1 MYKFGYVA
9 ILGKP
14 NAGKSTLINYLVGMK
29 LAIVSPK
36 PQTTR
41 DNILGIYTSKNSQLV
56 FIDTPGIHKAT
67 SHLDKFM
74 MKNVRTAKAGADV
87 VLYMLDSSVAPDPD
101 EIEHIEKM
109 KADGVNLVVAGSKLD
124 KKKVDFD
131 CDVCFSALTGEN
143 VPLLIEKI
151 LKFIPSSKTKNF
163 LYDADEV
170 TDKPVKFIISE
181 YIRESALKQLKK
193 EIPHGIAVV
202 VTKFEETPK
211 IANIEAEIVCEK
223 PNHKGII
230 IGKGGATLKA
240 IGIESRANAEQ
251 LLGKKV
257 MLSLFVKVEEGWK
270 DKPNKLTGLGYN

>member
-29 LAIVSPK
+29 LAIVSQK

-87 VLYMLDSSVAPDPD
+87 VLYLLDSSNAPDPD

-109 KADGVNLVVAGSKLD
+109 KADGINLVVAGSKLD

-143 VPLLIEKI
+143 IPLLIEKI

-170 TDKPVKFIISE
+170 TDKSVKFIISE

-240 IGIESRANAEQ
+240 IGIESRTNAEQ

>member
-9 ILGKP
+9 VLGKP
-14 NAGKSTLINYLVGMK
+14 NAGKSTLVNYLVGMK

-41 DNILGIYTSKNSQLV
+41 DNILAVYTQKNSQLV

-87 VLYMLDSSVAPDPD
+87 VLYLLDSSIQPD
-101 EIEHIEKM
+101 ETELEHIAKM
-109 KADGVNLVVAGSKLD
+109 KSDGINVIVAGSKLD

-131 CDVCFSALTGEN
+131 CDIYFSAVTGEN
-143 VPLLIEKI
+143 VNSLLDKI

-163 LYDADEV
+163 LYDEDEV
-170 TDKPVKFIISE
+170 TDKPVKFIVGE

-193 EIPHGIAVV
+193 EIPHGVAVV
-202 VTKFEETPK
+202 VTKFEETRK

-230 IGKGGATLKA
+230 IGKGGETLKK
-240 IGIESRANAEQ
+240 IGTQARIESEQ

>member
-87 VLYMLDSSVAPDPD
+87 VLYLLDSSVAPDPD

-109 KADGVNLVVAGSKLD
+109 KADGINLVVAGSKLD

-143 VPLLIEKI
+143 ISLLIEKI

-170 TDKPVKFIISE
+170 TDKPVKFIVSE

-240 IGIESRANAEQ
+240 IGIESRTNAEQ

>member
-29 LAIVSPK
+29 LAIVSQK

-87 VLYMLDSSVAPDPD
+87 VLYLLDSSIAPDPD

-109 KADGVNLVVAGSKLD
+109 KADGINLIVAGSKLD

-143 VPLLIEKI
+143 IPLLIEKI

-170 TDKPVKFIISE
+170 TDKSVKFIISE

-211 IANIEAEIVCEK
+211 IANIEAEIVCEN

-230 IGKGGATLKA
+230 IGKGGTTLKA
-240 IGIESRANAEQ
+240 IGIESRTNAEQ

>member
-29 LAIVSPK
+29 LAIVSQK

-87 VLYMLDSSVAPDPD
+87 VLYLLDSSIAPDPD

-109 KADGVNLVVAGSKLD
+109 KADGINLVVAGSKLD

-143 VPLLIEKI
+143 IPLLIEKI

-170 TDKPVKFIISE
+170 TDKSVKFIISE

-230 IGKGGATLKA
+230 IGKGGTTLKA
-240 IGIESRANAEQ
+240 IGIESRTNAEQ

>member
-29 LAIVSPK
+29 LAIVSQK

-87 VLYMLDSSVAPDPD
+87 VLYLLDSSIAPDPD

-109 KADGVNLVVAGSKLD
+109 KADGINLIVAGSKLD

-143 VPLLIEKI
+143 IPLLIEKI

-170 TDKPVKFIISE
+170 TDKSVKFIISE

-240 IGIESRANAEQ
+240 IGIESRTNAEQ

>member
-29 LAIVSPK
+29 LAIVSQK

-87 VLYMLDSSVAPDPD
+87 VLYLLDSSIAPDPD

-109 KADGVNLVVAGSKLD
+109 KADGINLVVAGSKLD
-124 KKKVDFD
+124 KKKVDYD

-143 VPLLIEKI
+143 IPLLIEKI

-170 TDKPVKFIISE
+170 TDKSVKFIISE

-240 IGIESRANAEQ
+240 IGIESRTNAEQ

>member
-9 ILGKP
+9 VLGKP
-14 NAGKSTLINYLVGMK
+14 NAGKSTLVNYLVGMK

-41 DNILGIYTSKNSQLV
+41 DNILGIYTHKNSQLV

-87 VLYMLDSSVAPDPD
+87 ILYLLDSSIEPDST
-101 EIEHIEKM
+101 ELEHIAKM
-109 KADGVNLVVAGSKLD
+109 RSDGMSVVVAGSKLD

-131 CDVCFSALTGEN
+131 CDVYFSALTGEN
-143 VPLLIEKI
+143 VPQLIEKI
-151 LKFIPSSKTKNF
+151 LQHIPSSKTKNF
-163 LYDADEV
+163 LYEPDEV
-170 TDKPVKFIISE
+170 TDKPVKFIVSE

-193 EIPHGIAVV
+193 EIPHGVAVV
-202 VTKFEETPK
+202 VTKFEEK
-211 IANIEAEIVCEK
+211 SNIVNIEAEIVCEK

-230 IGKGGATLKA
+230 IGKGGETLKR
-240 IGIESRANAEQ
+240 IGMQARAESEL

-270 DKPNKLTGLGYN
+270 DRPNKLTGLGYN

>member
-9 ILGKP
+9 VLGKP
-14 NAGKSTLINYLVGMK
+14 NAGKSTLVNYLVGMK

-41 DNILGIYTSKNSQLV
+41 DNILAVYTQKNSQLV

-87 VLYMLDSSVAPDPD
+87 VLYLLDSSISPDET
-101 EIEHIEKM
+101 EIEHIAKM
-109 KADGVNLVVAGSKLD
+109 KSDGMNVIVAGSKLD

-131 CDVCFSALTGEN
+131 CDIYFSAITGEN
-143 VPLLIEKI
+143 VDQLIEKI

-163 LYDADEV
+163 LYDEDEV
-170 TDKPVKFIISE
+170 TDKPVKFIIGE
-181 YIRESALKQLKK
+181 YIRESVLKQLKK
-193 EIPHGIAVV
+193 EIPHGVAVV
-202 VTKFEETPK
+202 VTKFEEKPN

-223 PNHKGII
+223 SNHKGII
-230 IGKGGATLKA
+230 IGKGGETLKK
-240 IGIESRANAEQ
+240 IGIQARIESEQ

-257 MLSLFVKVEEGWK
+257 MLTLFVKVEEGWK

>member
-1 MYKFGYVA
+1 M
-9 ILGKP
+9 
-14 NAGKSTLINYLVGMK
+14 
-29 LAIVSPK
+29 
-36 PQTTR
+36 
-41 DNILGIYTSKNSQLV
+41 
-56 FIDTPGIHKAT
+56 
-67 SHLDKFM
+67 
-74 MKNVRTAKAGADV
+74 
-87 VLYMLDSSVAPDPD
+87 
-101 EIEHIEKM
+101 
-109 KADGVNLVVAGSKLD
+109 
-124 KKKVDFD
+124 
-131 CDVCFSALTGEN
+131 
-143 VPLLIEKI
+143 
-151 LKFIPSSKTKNF
+151 
-163 LYDADEV
+163 
-170 TDKPVKFIISE
+170 TDKSVKFIISE

-240 IGIESRANAEQ
+240 IGIESRTNAEQ

>member
-87 VLYMLDSSVAPDPD
+87 VLYLLDSSVAPDPD

-109 KADGVNLVVAGSKLD
+109 KADGINLVVAGSKLD

-131 CDVCFSALTGEN
+131 CDVHFSALTGEN

-211 IANIEAEIVCEK
+211 IANIEAEIVCGK

-230 IGKGGATLKA
+230 IGKGGATLKS

>member
-29 LAIVSPK
+29 LAIVSQK

-87 VLYMLDSSVAPDPD
+87 VLYLLDSSIAPDPD

-109 KADGVNLVVAGSKLD
+109 KADGINLVVAGSKLD

-131 CDVCFSALTGEN
+131 CDVHFSALTGEN

>member
-1 MYKFGYVA
+1 MYKFGSVA

-29 LAIVSPK
+29 LAIVSQK

-87 VLYMLDSSVAPDPD
+87 VLYLLDSSIAPDPD

-109 KADGVNLVVAGSKLD
+109 KADGINLVVAGSKLD

-143 VPLLIEKI
+143 IPLLIEKI

-170 TDKPVKFIISE
+170 TDKSVKFIISE

-240 IGIESRANAEQ
+240 IGIESRTNAEQ

>member
-9 ILGKP
+9 VLGKP
-14 NAGKSTLINYLVGMK
+14 NAGKSTLVNYLVGMK

-41 DNILGIYTSKNSQLV
+41 DNILAVYTQKNSQLV

-87 VLYMLDSSVAPDPD
+87 VLYLLDSSIAPD
-101 EIEHIEKM
+101 ETELEHIAKM
-109 KADGVNLVVAGSKLD
+109 KADGMNVIVAGSKLD

-131 CDVCFSALTGEN
+131 CDIHFSAVTGEN
-143 VPLLIEKI
+143 VPELIQKI

-163 LYDADEV
+163 LYDEDEV
-170 TDKPVKFIISE
+170 TDKPIKFIIGE

-193 EIPHGIAVV
+193 EIPHGVAVV

-230 IGKGGATLKA
+230 IGKGGETLKK
-240 IGIESRANAEQ
+240 IGSQARLESEQ

>member
-87 VLYMLDSSVAPDPD
+87 VLYLLDSSIAPDPD

-109 KADGVNLVVAGSKLD
+109 KADGINLVVAGSKLD

-131 CDVCFSALTGEN
+131 CDVYFSALTGEN

-170 TDKPVKFIISE
+170 TDKSVKFIISE

-230 IGKGGATLKA
+230 IGKGGATLKS

>member
-29 LAIVSPK
+29 LAIVSQK

-87 VLYMLDSSVAPDPD
+87 VLYLLDSSIAPDPD

-109 KADGVNLVVAGSKLD
+109 KADGINLVVAGSKLD

-131 CDVCFSALTGEN
+131 CGVYFSALTGEN
-143 VPLLIEKI
+143 IPLLIEKI

-170 TDKPVKFIISE
+170 TDKSVKFIISE

-240 IGIESRANAEQ
+240 IGIESRTNAEQ

>member
-14 NAGKSTLINYLVGMK
+14 NAGKSMLINYLVGMK
-29 LAIVSPK
+29 LAIVSQK

-74 MKNVRTAKAGADV
+74 MKNVRTAKVGADV
-87 VLYMLDSSVAPDPD
+87 VLYLLDSSIAPDPD

-109 KADGVNLVVAGSKLD
+109 KADGINLIVAGSKLD

-143 VPLLIEKI
+143 IPLLIEKI

-170 TDKPVKFIISE
+170 TDKSVKFIISE
-181 YIRESALKQLKK
+181 YIREAALKQLKK

-240 IGIESRANAEQ
+240 IGIESRTNAEQ

>member
-29 LAIVSPK
+29 LTIVSPK

-87 VLYMLDSSVAPDPD
+87 VLYLLDSSVAPDPD
-101 EIEHIEKM
+101 EMEHIEKM
-109 KADGVNLVVAGSKLD
+109 KADGINLVVAGSKLD

-131 CDVCFSALTGEN
+131 CDVHFSALTGEN

-230 IGKGGATLKA
+230 IGKGGATLKS

>member
-87 VLYMLDSSVAPDPD
+87 VLYLLDSSVAPDPD

-109 KADGVNLVVAGSKLD
+109 KADGINLVVAGSKLD

-170 TDKPVKFIISE
+170 TDKSVKFIISE

-230 IGKGGATLKA
+230 IGKGGATLKS

-251 LLGKKV
+251 LLGEKV

>member
-87 VLYMLDSSVAPDPD
+87 VLYLLDSSVAPDPD

-109 KADGVNLVVAGSKLD
+109 KADGINLVVAGSKLD

-151 LKFIPSSKTKNF
+151 LKFISSSKTKNF

-240 IGIESRANAEQ
+240 IGFESRANAEQ

>member
-29 LAIVSPK
+29 LAIVSQK

-41 DNILGIYTSKNSQLV
+41 DNILGINTSKNSQLV

-87 VLYMLDSSVAPDPD
+87 VLYLLDSSIAPDPD

-109 KADGVNLVVAGSKLD
+109 KADGINLIVAGSKLD

-143 VPLLIEKI
+143 IPLLIEKI

-170 TDKPVKFIISE
+170 TDKSVKFIISE
-181 YIRESALKQLKK
+181 YIREAALKQLKK

-240 IGIESRANAEQ
+240 IGIESRTNAEQ

>member
-29 LAIVSPK
+29 LAIVSQK

-87 VLYMLDSSVAPDPD
+87 VLYLLDSSIAPDPD

-109 KADGVNLVVAGSKLD
+109 KEDGINLVVAGSKLD

-131 CDVCFSALTGEN
+131 CDVYFSALTGEN
-143 VPLLIEKI
+143 IPLLIEKI

-170 TDKPVKFIISE
+170 TDKSVKFIISE

-240 IGIESRANAEQ
+240 IGIESRTNAEQ

>member
-29 LAIVSPK
+29 LAIVSQK

-87 VLYMLDSSVAPDPD
+87 VLYLLDSSVAPDPD

-109 KADGVNLVVAGSKLD
+109 KADGINLVVAGSKLD

-143 VPLLIEKI
+143 IPLLIEKI

-170 TDKPVKFIISE
+170 TDKSVKFIISE

-240 IGIESRANAEQ
+240 IGIESRTNAEQ

>member
-29 LAIVSPK
+29 LAIVSQK

-87 VLYMLDSSVAPDPD
+87 VLYLLDSSIAPDPD

-109 KADGVNLVVAGSKLD
+109 KADGINLVVAGSKLD

-131 CDVCFSALTGEN
+131 CDVYFSALTGEN
-143 VPLLIEKI
+143 IPLLIEKI

-170 TDKPVKFIISE
+170 TDKSVKFIISE

-240 IGIESRANAEQ
+240 IGIESRTNAEQ

>member
-87 VLYMLDSSVAPDPD
+87 VLYLLDSSVAPDPD

-109 KADGVNLVVAGSKLD
+109 KADGINLVVAGSKLD

-131 CDVCFSALTGEN
+131 CDVHFSALTGEN

-257 MLSLFVKVEEGWK
+257 MLSLFVKIEEGWK

>member
-29 LAIVSPK
+29 LAIVSQK

-87 VLYMLDSSVAPDPD
+87 VLYLLDSSIAPDPD
-101 EIEHIEKM
+101 EIEHIKKM
-109 KADGVNLVVAGSKLD
+109 KADGINLVVAGSKLD

-143 VPLLIEKI
+143 IPLLIEKI

-170 TDKPVKFIISE
+170 TDKSVKFIISE

-240 IGIESRANAEQ
+240 IGIESRTNAEQ

>member
-29 LAIVSPK
+29 LAIVSQK

-67 SHLDKFM
+67 SHLDKYM

-87 VLYMLDSSVAPDPD
+87 VLYLLDSSIAPDPD

-109 KADGVNLVVAGSKLD
+109 KADGINLVVAGSKLD

-131 CDVCFSALTGEN
+131 CDVCFSTLTGEN
-143 VPLLIEKI
+143 IPLLIEKI

-170 TDKPVKFIISE
+170 TDKSVKFIISE

-240 IGIESRANAEQ
+240 IGIESRTNAEQ

>member
-29 LAIVSPK
+29 LAIVSQK

-87 VLYMLDSSVAPDPD
+87 VLYLLDSSIAPDPD

-109 KADGVNLVVAGSKLD
+109 KADGINLVVAGSKLD

-131 CDVCFSALTGEN
+131 CDVYFSALTGEN
-143 VPLLIEKI
+143 IPLLIEKI

-163 LYDADEV
+163 LYNADEV
-170 TDKPVKFIISE
+170 TDKSVKFIISE

-240 IGIESRANAEQ
+240 IGIESRTNAEQ

>member
-29 LAIVSPK
+29 LAIVSQK

-87 VLYMLDSSVAPDPD
+87 VLYLLDSSIAPDPD

-109 KADGVNLVVAGSKLD
+109 KADGINLIVAGSKLD

-143 VPLLIEKI
+143 IPLLIEKI
-151 LKFIPSSKTKNF
+151 LKLCGTICGTNKLKCSKT
-163 LYDADEV
+163 L
-170 TDKPVKFIISE
+170 
-181 YIRESALKQLKK
+181 
-193 EIPHGIAVV
+193 EITG
-202 VTKFEETPK
+202 K
-211 IANIEAEIVCEK
+211 IGN
-223 PNHKGII
+223 
-230 IGKGGATLKA
+230 
-240 IGIESRANAEQ
+240 R
-251 LLGKKV
+251 
-257 MLSLFVKVEEGWK
+257 
-270 DKPNKLTGLGYN
+270 D

>member
-29 LAIVSPK
+29 LAIVSQK

-87 VLYMLDSSVAPDPD
+87 VLYLLDSSIAPDPD

-109 KADGVNLVVAGSKLD
+109 KADGINLVVAGSKLD

-143 VPLLIEKI
+143 IPLLIEKI

-170 TDKPVKFIISE
+170 TDKSVKFIISE

>member
-87 VLYMLDSSVAPDPD
+87 VLYLLDSSVAPDPD
-101 EIEHIEKM
+101 EIEHIQKM
-109 KADGVNLVVAGSKLD
+109 KADGINLVVAGSKLD
-124 KKKVDFD
+124 KKKVNFD
-131 CDVCFSALTGEN
+131 CDVYFSALTGEN

-240 IGIESRANAEQ
+240 IGIESRTNAEQ
-251 LLGKKV
+251 LLEKKV

>member
-87 VLYMLDSSVAPDPD
+87 VLYLLDSSIAPDPD

-109 KADGVNLVVAGSKLD
+109 KADGINLVVAGSKLD

-131 CDVCFSALTGEN
+131 CDVHFSALTGEN

-170 TDKPVKFIISE
+170 TDKPVKFIICE

>member
-87 VLYMLDSSVAPDPD
+87 VLYLLDSSIAPDPD

-109 KADGVNLVVAGSKLD
+109 KADGINLVVAGSKLD

-240 IGIESRANAEQ
+240 IGIESRTNAEQ

>member
-87 VLYMLDSSVAPDPD
+87 VLYLLDSSVAPDPD
-101 EIEHIEKM
+101 EMEHIEKM
-109 KADGVNLVVAGSKLD
+109 KADGINLVVAGSKLD

-131 CDVCFSALTGEN
+131 CDVHFSALTGEN

-230 IGKGGATLKA
+230 IGKGGATLKS

>member
-29 LAIVSPK
+29 LAIVSQK

-87 VLYMLDSSVAPDPD
+87 VLYLLDSSIAPDPD
-101 EIEHIEKM
+101 EIEHIKKM
-109 KADGVNLVVAGSKLD
+109 KADGINLVVAGSKLD

-131 CDVCFSALTGEN
+131 CDVYFSALTGEN

-240 IGIESRANAEQ
+240 IGIESRTNAEQ